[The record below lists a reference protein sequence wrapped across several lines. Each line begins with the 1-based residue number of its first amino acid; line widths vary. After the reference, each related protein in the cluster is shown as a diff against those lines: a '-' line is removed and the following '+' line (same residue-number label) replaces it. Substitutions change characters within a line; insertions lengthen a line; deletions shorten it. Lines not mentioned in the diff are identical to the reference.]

1 MNKRDKWITIGLIS
15 STAVVA
21 VILNVYFTFFHHYKG
36 KVVID
41 EWNNSL
47 VFDESKFTVINKDK
61 NKDFVIL
68 NLADVQLCDTENY
81 WNASTIHKELTY
93 LVNET
98 KPDLITLTGDQT
110 WSNENLISLKR
121 IISWL
126 DEYKIPYAPV
136 FGNHDYGNDFNSAVA
151 SMEYCSDL
159 YEAGKYSL
167 YRRGPTNFETLGNYA
182 VLIKEEG
189 KLYKALYMVDS
200 AYLDIITDEQISYFE
215 WISEG
220 LKSQNAG
227 NYVDGMVFLHK
238 PLPEYRLAYQEWL
251 SDKSIAIGDVHIHFS
266 LSGSIQN
273 GFFSAMKDKGMT
285 DVICGHQHGNS
296 FTFNYQGVRLTNAVK
311 TGEMMS
317 YYDDG
322 IINLN
327 GASTFILKDNNVE
340 IKNYFVDS
348 KTYHISDDLNVYNW

>member
-1 MNKRDKWITIGLIS
+1 MNKRDKYIVTSLIS
-15 STAVVA
+15 LTAVSAIV
-21 VILNVYFTFFHHYKG
+21 LNVYFTFFHRYKG

-41 EWNNSL
+41 EWNESR
-47 VFDESKFTVINKDK
+47 VFNDNDVTYIDKDS

-68 NLADVQLCDTENY
+68 NLADIQLCDTENY
-81 WNASTIHKELTY
+81 FNASIVHDEMTY

-110 WSNENLISLKR
+110 WSNENLVSLKR
-121 IISWL
+121 IIKWL
-126 DEYKIPYAPV
+126 DEYKIPWAPV
-136 FGNHDYGNDFNSAVA
+136 FGNHDYGNDFNSAVS

-167 YRRGPTNFETLGNYA
+167 YKRGPTNFETLGNYA
-182 VLIKEEG
+182 VVIKEND
-189 KLYKALYMVDS
+189 KILKALYMVDFG
-200 AYLDIITDEQISYFE
+200 YLDKINDDQISYFE

-220 LKSQNAG
+220 LKQKNND
-227 NYVDGMVFLHK
+227 NYVDSMVFLHK
-238 PLPEYRLAYQEWL
+238 PLPEYSLAYHHYREYK
-251 SDKSIAIGDVHIHFS
+251 DNAIGDVHVHFS

-273 GFFSAMKDKGMT
+273 GFFTRMKDKGMK

-296 FTFNYQGVRLTNAVK
+296 FTLIQEGVRLTNAVK
-311 TGEMMS
+311 TSETMS

-327 GASTFILKDNNVE
+327 GASTFVLKGNEVN
-340 IKNYFVDS
+340 IKNYFVGS
-348 KTYHISDDLNVYNW
+348 KDYHISDDLNVYNW